1 MAVVQESDRLRK
13 DNLALKK
20 QLNVIAKMERVELEG
35 GRSQAPGRGRGRR
48 GREEDMI
55 SLDLSEWSTEQL

>member
-1 MAVVQESDRLRK
+1 MVQESDRLRK

-20 QLNVIAKMERVELEG
+20 QLSVIAKMERVELEG
-35 GRSQAPGRGRGRR
+35 GRGQVLGSGRGRR

>member
-1 MAVVQESDRLRK
+1 MVVQESDRLRK

-20 QLNVIAKMERVELEG
+20 QLSVIAKMERVELEG
-35 GRSQAPGRGRGRR
+35 GKGRVTGRGRSRR